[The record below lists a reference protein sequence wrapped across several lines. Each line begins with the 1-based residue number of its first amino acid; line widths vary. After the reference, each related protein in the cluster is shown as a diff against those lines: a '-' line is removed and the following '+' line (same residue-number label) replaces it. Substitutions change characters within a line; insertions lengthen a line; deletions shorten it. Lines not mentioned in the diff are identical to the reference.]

1 MTYTEKELDQFLHGI
16 SLSLLS
22 KKSAQHWRYD
32 EETAKEI
39 EWLEV
44 LERKVRADKA
54 DRKTESDS
62 EIPNNCTNCGCTDD
76 CSECKEV
83 EHGCKD
89 EPQTDNG
96 IGCSRCEGRYDCCD
110 RDMPHA
116 VRCNNYGKVTDEPQ
130 TERGE

>member
-1 MTYTEKELDQFLHGI
+1 MLKGKDEPTI
-16 SLSLLS
+16 S
-22 KKSAQHWRYD
+22 KMEQVED
-32 EETAKEI
+32 ETRLTAKC
-39 EWLEV
+39 L
-44 LERKVRADKA
+44 
-54 DRKTESDS
+54 
-62 EIPNNCTNCGCTDD
+62 NCANGSSYK
-76 CSECKEV
+76 CSKCDGEMYYKYD
-83 EHGCKD
+83 KD

>member
-39 EWLEV
+39 EWLEA

-54 DRKTESDS
+54 DRKTENSS
-62 EIPNNCTNCGCTDD
+62 EIPNNSTTED
-76 CSECKEV
+76 CSDIEEWYTFRDEQEYNARHGKE
-83 EHGCKD
+83 
-89 EPQTDNG
+89 
-96 IGCSRCEGRYDCCD
+96 
-110 RDMPHA
+110 
-116 VRCNNYGKVTDEPQ
+116 
-130 TERGE
+130 